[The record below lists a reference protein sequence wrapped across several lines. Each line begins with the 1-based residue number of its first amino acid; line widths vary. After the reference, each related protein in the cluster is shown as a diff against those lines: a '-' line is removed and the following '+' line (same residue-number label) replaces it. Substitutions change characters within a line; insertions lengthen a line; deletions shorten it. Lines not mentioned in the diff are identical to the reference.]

1 VIIVSL
7 LNGGPAF
14 AGKTGRNAA
23 SACETN
29 ATETNVIAATHFM
42 YRGLIKLRKHDKKNS
57 RAVIRLKR
65 HIVRSRS

>member
-1 VIIVSL
+1 MIVSL

-14 AGKTGRNAA
+14 AGKIGRNTA

-42 YRGLIKLRKHDKKNS
+42 
-57 RAVIRLKR
+57 
-65 HIVRSRS
+65 